1 MRQHLDSLPAIED
14 ALWQA
19 LQRAVHDKAHPW
31 RTPVLATTDGEIGDA
46 RTVVLREAERD
57 RAGLRLYSDARSA
70 KAAQIASH
78 PQGTLVM
85 WSPALGWQLRVRVVL
100 TVSTEGLEVSSRWA
114 KLKLSPAANDYLSSH
129 APGTP
134 LEAAL
139 AARGERAH
147 FALIDAHVQSID
159 WLELHADGHRRARFV
174 VGATPCWLQP

>member
-1 MRQHLDSLPAIED
+1 MSARLDSLTAIED

-31 RTPVLATTDGEIGDA
+31 RTPVLATTDGDIGDA
-46 RTVVLREAERD
+46 RTVVLRETERD
-57 RAGLRLYSDARSA
+57 SATLRLYSDARSA

-100 TVSTEGLEVSSRWA
+100 AVSTEGLEVSSRWA
-114 KLKLSPAANDYLSSH
+114 QLKLSPAANDYLSAR

-147 FALIDAHVQSID
+147 FALIDAQVQSID
-159 WLELHADGHRRARFV
+159 WLELHSQGHRRARFV
-174 VGATPCWLQP
+174 LGATPCWLQP